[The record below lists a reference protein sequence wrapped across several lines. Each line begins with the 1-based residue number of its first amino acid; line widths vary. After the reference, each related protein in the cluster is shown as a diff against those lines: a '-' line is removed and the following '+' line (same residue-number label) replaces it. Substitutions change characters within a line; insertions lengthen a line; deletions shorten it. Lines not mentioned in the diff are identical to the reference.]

1 MYQRQLARQG
11 PQQRLEASELP
22 DSEAPLGLLTPV
34 EPVDEPVV
42 GLDIQIDPNTGERF
56 VRLTL
61 EEAIARTLANSPEIR
76 VVSFD
81 PEIARYAIT
90 QATADFDPTA
100 FSRFNYED
108 QDSPQNSI
116 FEPGQAETR
125 MFESGVRQRS
135 ALGSEWSASYA
146 LARVWDDLFGR
157 TFPTRYEPVLIFELR
172 QPLLRDAWEQVNLAG
187 VNVARLNYEAAL
199 LGFREKAEEVSASV
213 IAAYWR
219 LAQAQRDLAIQ
230 HALLDQ
236 TLESLHKVEGR
247 RDIDATDV
255 QIKQA
260 EAYVKS
266 REAMLLEMRKRVTD
280 VQDLLTR
287 LMADPQINLTSDV
300 SIVPAA
306 EPQAPEELPE
316 LAVVSQSALAL
327 AMQRNPSIERARF
340 GVEVAQINLAVAKNQ
355 KMPRLDLVGSV
366 RSRGLAE
373 NSRDAHDQLEGW
385 DYTTYGVG
393 LTLEYP
399 LGNRQR
405 HAEWMR
411 RQMEKRKAIS
421 VLHSTADEVAAEVKE
436 RMRQVRTSYEEIQVQ
451 RAAVEAAR
459 IHLETLEESEEVRDR
474 LTPEFL
480 LVKLQAQETYAQA
493 QRAEVAAVV
502 GLKIASAQLAQ
513 VTGTV
518 LDLREVDL
526 SLSSIVDTSV
536 EMDRPPTEVKPPNIP
551 EILRQSPSF

>member
-11 PQQRLEASELP
+11 PQRRLDAEPLEP
-22 DSEAPLGLLTPV
+22 EAPLGLLTPAA
-34 EPVDEPVV
+34 PADEPVV
-42 GLDIQIDPNTGERF
+42 ELDVAIDPDTGER
-56 VRLTL
+56 VIRLTM

-81 PEIARYAIT
+81 PEIARYDVT
-90 QATADFDPTA
+90 QAAADFDPTA

-108 QDSPQNSI
+108 QDSPQNSM

-135 ALGSEWSASYA
+135 VLGSEWSASYT
-146 LARVWDDLFGR
+146 LARAWDDLFGR
-157 TFPTRYEPVLIFELR
+157 TFPTRYEPVLVFELR
-172 QPLLRDAWEQVNLAG
+172 QPLLRDAWQEVNLAG
-187 VNVARLNYEAAL
+187 LDVARLNYEAAL
-199 LGFREKAEEVSASV
+199 LGFREKAEEVSANV

-219 LAQAQRDLAIQ
+219 LAQARRDLAIQ
-230 HALLDQ
+230 RTLLDQ

-260 EAYVKS
+260 EAYAKS

-300 SIVPAA
+300 NIVPAA
-306 EPQAPEELPE
+306 EPQAPEEVPD
-316 LAVVSQSALAL
+316 LAVVSERALAL
-327 AMQRNPSIERARF
+327 AMRRNPSIERAQF

-355 KMPRLDLVGSV
+355 TMPRLDLVGSV

-373 NSRDAHDQLEGW
+373 SRPAAHDQLKEW
-385 DYTTYGVG
+385 DYTSYGVG
-393 LTLEYP
+393 LTFEYP

-421 VLHSTADEVAAEVKE
+421 VLHNTADEVGAAVKE
-436 RMRQVRTSYEEIQVQ
+436 RMRQVRTSYEEIDVQ

-459 IHLETLEESEEVRDR
+459 IHLETLEESEEVRER

-480 LVKLQAQETYAQA
+480 LVKLQAQESYAQA
-493 QRAEVAAVV
+493 RRAEMAAVV

-518 LDLREVDL
+518 FDLREVDL
-526 SLSSIVDTSV
+526 SLSSVVDTSV
-536 EMDRPPTEVKPPNIP
+536 EVDRPPTEVEPASIP